1 MMDGAFTVVDAL
13 IACGVNNIVLF
24 MEQTQAQR
32 IAVISLIPSL
42 LARISHSRSSMNT
55 SRHILILVPSYCL
68 IRRYH
73 THEKYKTD
81 SRTLAE
87 AAKPEKFKEAT
98 KWEDWKPT
106 FVNNLRAIPGR
117 DGVPLKYICREHG
130 GPVVEENAD
139 FLDDYVAMAPLD
151 GDAYAI
157 DTVQVHTFL
166 VNFVAGNDTAEAK
179 IQGLAKPNDGRE
191 AFKRLVEHY
200 EGVGIHAVD
209 IREADEV
216 IKSLFYSGER
226 PPHMWWS
233 EFEKRLTRAFNA
245 YVKREGRVVYSNSM
259 KIRLLIDKIKAD
271 FLNPTKAQ
279 LEIELSRVTHFS
291 ISIFCIAF
299 LSVTRS
305 SVETVLRLLVPITM
319 TEGTV
324 PSRLLSEY
332 ILPPDNDPLFGFET
346 TSWFEPSSFDMIPPE
361 TEGERY
367 RRLSDETIYRQ
378 SITTT
383 HWHRHSI
390 IGYNIDIL
398 EVYPR
403 EDKPLEKNW
412 ASQQDDES
420 IQKEERSRPHAN
432 LQLAKRLLRLASNL
446 PSQTSPAPIPEETDE
461 SGDTNGQQVQAKENN
476 TRSEKSLSSNS
487 MASSHDAKQSALI
500 PNLSIPLNDGTHRVT
515 FRIQMTIDTRNV
527 EKQSDA
533 LNQSIYDFLVK
544 VFLDSDGMLYNW
556 HSEGLENPRV
566 VSQMSPSEV
575 RTYLPSV
582 TVSPTQS
589 LVVIATRFG
598 FNSKNPTPWRNNP
611 NTTNNLNLHKATVAI
626 SNSKSVGGKHVV
638 AGYILLKAPNL
649 THRVRYLQ
657 YLRGQLPDATPYFDI
672 FLHRQ
677 TPLEQKIDHLAIL
690 CGERYVHSLSQAL
703 LNFLDGSKIG
713 VYLPRFAFES
723 MSTEQIQTVFAKH
736 DAYVKSL
743 RMIPLAPFITNIDTL
758 RSEHF
763 PNGTTKERSTREWC
777 LSLTEADSTT
787 SIKCDVVNGG
797 YDQKAY
803 MLVPPQHYERVLSEF
818 SDYKGRVFPFR
829 QREERFR
836 SSIGRPPAVIE
847 ITRQKINESLAI
859 FDSLVSPTESGRNDA
874 TIATKPASKDADRRG
889 SSVSSRFSSNTS
901 ISESTVDSYQGQQSI
916 ASLPLRQHRNQDDQ
930 TVTTASSNSG
940 KATSISSTQARFH
953 ELDAIWKRQRKD
965 HDKLSKITDDRLS
978 QMERQFHR
986 LDTIDKSLQDFNTS
1000 HEEHKLRFRGLE
1012 SQVVQFM
1019 ERQVTMGDNVLSI
1032 EDKINSL
1039 ISVVTS
1045 LAASKEIPVQA
1056 PPQRI
1061 TPKTQFTSN
1070 LSMAPTQFYNLL
1082 TREISIP
1089 ISPALT
1095 LPTNQC
1101 HTAPQHR
1108 SRHQRE
1114 KKYALLHPA
1123 APIPILQSVHRHT
1136 RSILAN

>member
-1 MMDGAFTVVDAL
+1 
-13 IACGVNNIVLF
+13 
-24 MEQTQAQR
+24 
-32 IAVISLIPSL
+32 
-42 LARISHSRSSMNT
+42 
-55 SRHILILVPSYCL
+55 
-68 IRRYH
+68 
-73 THEKYKTD
+73 
-81 SRTLAE
+81 
-87 AAKPEKFKEAT
+87 
-98 KWEDWKPT
+98 
-106 FVNNLRAIPGR
+106 
-117 DGVPLKYICREHG
+117 
-130 GPVVEENAD
+130 
-139 FLDDYVAMAPLD
+139 
-151 GDAYAI
+151 
-157 DTVQVHTFL
+157 
-166 VNFVAGNDTAEAK
+166 
-179 IQGLAKPNDGRE
+179 
-191 AFKRLVEHY
+191 
-200 EGVGIHAVD
+200 
-209 IREADEV
+209 
-216 IKSLFYSGER
+216 
-226 PPHMWWS
+226 
-233 EFEKRLTRAFNA
+233 
-245 YVKREGRVVYSNSM
+245 
-259 KIRLLIDKIKAD
+259 
-271 FLNPTKAQ
+271 
-279 LEIELSRVTHFS
+279 
-291 ISIFCIAF
+291 
-299 LSVTRS
+299 
-305 SVETVLRLLVPITM
+305 M

-324 PSRLLSEY
+324 PPPLLSEY

-367 RRLSDETIYRQ
+367 RRLSDEMIYRQ
-378 SITTT
+378 SITIT
-383 HWHRHSI
+383 HWHRYAILARNTIEGPWFDEIWNSFTTDPSPLHHLI
-390 IGYNIDIL
+390 WYNLMYHVDRKIDI
-398 EVYPR
+398 P
-403 EDKPLEKNW
+403 EKLQSW
-412 ASQQDDES
+412 AMSISQPFLS
-420 IQKEERSRPHAN
+420 IHAPDILSLDTTSTSWKSIHGKINPWKKIGPHNKMTNPYKRKKDPSPNTAN
-432 LQLAKRLLRLASNL
+432 LQLAKKSHAARFSNL
-446 PSQTSPAPIPEETDE
+446 PSQKSPAPIPEETDE
-461 SGDTNGQQVQAKENN
+461 SGDTNGQQVQAKANN

-777 LSLTEADSTT
+777 LSLTEVDSTT

-859 FDSLVSPTESGRNDA
+859 FDSLVSPTESGRNDS
-874 TIATKPASKDADRRG
+874 TIATKPVSKDVDRRG
-889 SSVSSRFSSNTS
+889 SSVSSRFSSSTS
-901 ISESTVDSYQGQQSI
+901 LSESTVDSYQGQQSL

-965 HDKLSKITDDRLS
+965 HDKLSKITDDRIS

-1000 HEEHKLRFRGLE
+1000 HEEHKLRFRDLE

-1045 LAASKEIPVQA
+1045 LAKPKGNSSSGAATTDNSQNAVDQQSQYGTDSILQLVDTGDFDSNKSSSDSSDESMSYRSTTSFPSPEKKKVRSSPPSSTDFHLICSQTHPQHSKL
-1056 PPQRI
+1056 
-1061 TPKTQFTSN
+1061 TQFESQQQEGVAFPSSE
-1070 LSMAPTQFYNLL
+1070 LD
-1082 TREISIP
+1082 EISTVLEAQYE
-1089 ISPALT
+1089 SK
-1095 LPTNQC
+1095 
-1101 HTAPQHR
+1101 APDGGLN
-1108 SRHQRE
+1108 
-1114 KKYALLHPA
+1114 K
-1123 APIPILQSVHRHT
+1123 
-1136 RSILAN
+1136 